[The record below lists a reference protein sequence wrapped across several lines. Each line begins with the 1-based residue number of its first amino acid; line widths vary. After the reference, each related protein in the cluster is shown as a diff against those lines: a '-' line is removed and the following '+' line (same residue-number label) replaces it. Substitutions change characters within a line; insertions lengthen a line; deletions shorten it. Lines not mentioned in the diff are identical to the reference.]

1 MDALLI
7 HLMTKKLQGS
17 STQDTLRYVD
27 LDTVVLQ
34 TTEDLAEM
42 AEMLN

>member
-7 HLMTKKLQGS
+7 HLMTKKLQGC
-17 STQDTLRYVD
+17 STQDTLGYVD

-34 TTEDLAEM
+34 TTEDLLEVAEV
-42 AEMLN
+42 LI

>member
-7 HLMTKKLQGS
+7 HLMAKKLQEC
-17 STQDTLRYVD
+17 STRDTLGYVD

-34 TTEDLAEM
+34 TTEDLAEV
-42 AEMLN
+42 AEMLI